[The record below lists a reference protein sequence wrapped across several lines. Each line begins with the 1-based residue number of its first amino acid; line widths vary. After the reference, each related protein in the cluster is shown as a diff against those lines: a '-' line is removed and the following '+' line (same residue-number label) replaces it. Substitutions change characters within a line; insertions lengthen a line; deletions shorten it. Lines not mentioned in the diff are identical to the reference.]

1 MTNREVAW
9 ILNAMADMLELKND
23 NPYRV
28 RAYRKAAHT
37 VYHLDEDLRDV
48 YLRNAVGEI
57 PGIGSRMR
65 DQIEEMLETG
75 SCIFFEQLRQEV
87 PQGLLDMLSIPGLG
101 HKTIRNIYQG
111 LGIDSIEGLAQ
122 AAQAGKIRR
131 LPGMGAKTESNILAG
146 IHLLK
151 QSREKITLGLAAPV
165 AEDFSLHLKG
175 AAGVIAAEPVGS
187 IRRGKP
193 LVGDIDILVAAE
205 DFKQVR
211 VQVASY
217 SQVQDVKRVG
227 QDFIQGLLH
236 PNMKFEVIIVKPEDY
251 YHSLTWTTGSK
262 EFRELVFQDRDRKHL
277 KGLKSEEEVF
287 RQLGLQYIPP
297 EMRENKGE
305 IPKAISNSL
314 PVIVEFSDIL
324 GELHVHT
331 DWSDGA
337 HSLQDMAVMAQK
349 MGYAFLAITDH
360 SQSLNIS
367 GGLSPQRLMDQG
379 QAIDEL
385 NRHFRGFTLLK
396 GSEVDILKDGTL
408 DYHDEI
414 LKQLDLVIASIHS
427 HFKLEAGQQTA
438 RIIKAIENPHVHI
451 IGHLTG
457 RLLNRRPPYELDTDQ
472 ILAAAAE
479 HHKVLEINAHPDRL
493 DIDESIARKAAQMGI
508 KIAIN
513 SDAHHGK
520 DLKFLKYG
528 VMTARRG
535 WLKQEDVIN
544 TWDLGRIMDYFHR

>member
-324 GELHVHT
+324 ELHVHT

-337 HSLQDMAVMAQK
+337 HSLQDMAVMAQRWA
-349 MGYAFLAITDH
+349 MLCITIAPSAF
-360 SQSLNIS
+360 
-367 GGLSPQRLMDQG
+367 
-379 QAIDEL
+379 
-385 NRHFRGFTLLK
+385 
-396 GSEVDILKDGTL
+396 ILVGAYLTTL
-408 DYHDEI
+408 DG
-414 LKQLDLVIASIHS
+414 SG
-427 HFKLEAGQQTA
+427 AGY
-438 RIIKAIENPHVHI
+438 R
-451 IGHLTG
+451 
-457 RLLNRRPPYELDTDQ
+457 
-472 ILAAAAE
+472 
-479 HHKVLEINAHPDRL
+479 
-493 DIDESIARKAAQMGI
+493 
-508 KIAIN
+508 
-513 SDAHHGK
+513 
-520 DLKFLKYG
+520 
-528 VMTARRG
+528 
-535 WLKQEDVIN
+535 
-544 TWDLGRIMDYFHR
+544 